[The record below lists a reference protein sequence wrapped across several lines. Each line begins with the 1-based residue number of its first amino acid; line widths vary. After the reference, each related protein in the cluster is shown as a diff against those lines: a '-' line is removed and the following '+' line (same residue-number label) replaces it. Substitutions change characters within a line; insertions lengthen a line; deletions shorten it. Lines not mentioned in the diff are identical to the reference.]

1 MKITRQ
7 RLDDAQQPREAS
19 SVSADT
25 KSVQTILLTVPQA
38 AQQMGLS
45 PAMVYK
51 LILTENLPIVKLG
64 RSTRIVYASLVA
76 WLKARED
83 EQRLP

>member
-1 MKITRQ
+1 MNNVD
-7 RLDDAQQPREAS
+7 LVQP
-19 SVSADT
+19 
-25 KSVQTILLTVPQA
+25 ILLTVPQA
-38 AQQMGLS
+38 AQQMSLS

-83 EQRLP
+83 EQRLS

>member
-1 MKITRQ
+1 MK
-7 RLDDAQQPREAS
+7 LPKGSLGDSQQAKETGSANDTQSAS
-19 SVSADT
+19 PL
-25 KSVQTILLTVPQA
+25 LLTVPQA

-51 LILTENLPIVKLG
+51 LILTDDLPIVKLG
-64 RSTRIVYASLVA
+64 RSTRIVYTSLVA

-83 EQRLP
+83 AQRLS

>member
-1 MKITRQ
+1 MKLSKESFR
-7 RLDDAQQPREAS
+7 DSQQVKETNSVNSTESAS
-19 SVSADT
+19 PL
-25 KSVQTILLTVPQA
+25 LLTVPQA

-45 PAMVYK
+45 PAMIYK
-51 LILTENLPIVKLG
+51 LILTDNLPIVKLG

-83 EQRLP
+83 EQRLS

>member
-1 MKITRQ
+1 MKLPKVVPESSQQARASGVN
-7 RLDDAQQPREAS
+7 DAPS
-19 SVSADT
+19 T
-25 KSVQTILLTVPQA
+25 PTILLTVPQA

-45 PAMVYK
+45 PAMIYK
-51 LILTENLPIVKLG
+51 LILTEDLPIVKLG

-76 WLKARED
+76 WLKVRED

>member
-1 MKITRQ
+1 MKLSKE
-7 RLDDAQQPREAS
+7 RLENAQQSKEVS
-19 SVSADT
+19 STPDVNAVRS
-25 KSVQTILLTVPQA
+25 ILLTVPQA

-51 LILTENLPIVKLG
+51 LILMEDLPIVKLG
-64 RSTRIVYASLVA
+64 RSTRIVYTSLVA

-83 EQRLP
+83 AQRMS

>member
-1 MKITRQ
+1 MK
-7 RLDDAQQPREAS
+7 LPKVVPESLQQARTS
-19 SVSADT
+19 GVNDT
-25 KSVQTILLTVPQA
+25 PSTPALLLTVPQA

-51 LILTENLPIVKLG
+51 LILSENLPIVKLG

-83 EQRLP
+83 EQRLS